1 MGQRG
6 GAAAAYAILLLGLA
20 DAVSAFMS
28 VPPMTAVPGPRPAT
42 RRPCGHLGMLGGAEA
57 AAAGFALGNVAYV
70 AQLLAKPRQRSD
82 GDPYALLRGLSAYRA
97 SDGALVPVT
106 SAWSADQKAV
116 VVLMRSFG

>member
-1 MGQRG
+1 
-6 GAAAAYAILLLGLA
+6 
-20 DAVSAFMS
+20 
-28 VPPMTAVPGPRPAT
+28 
-42 RRPCGHLGMLGGAEA
+42 MLGGAEA

-116 VVLMRSFG
+116 PPPTKVSLSESGMRTVKL